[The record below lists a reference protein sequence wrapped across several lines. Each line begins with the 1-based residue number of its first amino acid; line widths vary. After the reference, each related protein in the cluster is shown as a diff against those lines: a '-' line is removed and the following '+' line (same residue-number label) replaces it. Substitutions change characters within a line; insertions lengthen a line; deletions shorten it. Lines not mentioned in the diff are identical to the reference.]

1 MTRPLA
7 RPGFWNE
14 ARENDM
20 NKAITEGL
28 VLMPPAFAAGLNL
41 WSSANGRPGDASYQG
56 AANAALV
63 TNDQDF
69 GGCLELQKTA
79 TTQKLRCFTPTPLRP
94 DMYLRITVRVKA
106 VSGNLP
112 SVRIAAWVGDVT
124 ETIVSGVPQVGP
136 ALALTQ
142 YGEIVTVEAIVG
154 AGNRSGVTMA
164 WGRTAVFAHVGL
176 DLTGANGG
184 VVRIEDVAVEDVTS
198 VFIRDMMDMVDV
210 RDYGAIGDG
219 TANDVAAFN
228 AADAAAEGRTI
239 LVSSGTYNLPG
250 NVTINSPI
258 RFQGTV
264 VQPAANR
271 LILTRNFD
279 LETYSRAFGSDLEGF
294 RRALKALFYF
304 SDHVTFDM
312 SGRRVDLTEPLDV
325 AALAGLTSFA
335 NRRVL
340 RNGSLNAVTSTAWT
354 SETVTSVG
362 TYSVG
367 SSTTLTGVANVA
379 NIPVGAL
386 VQATG
391 VGREVYVTARNV
403 GAGTITLSQPLY
415 GAAGTRTYTFTRF
428 RYLLD
433 FSGFSSLSRFEIQ
446 EVEFNCLGL
455 CSGAMMPLAGS
466 VFRYDN
472 CTFNRPKDRGITSA
486 GSGCQGMWVDACQFL
501 SNEQALNA
509 QDRSTIAVNVQAND
523 VKFRNN
529 RIVRFRHFA
538 VMNGTSHMIYNN
550 HFFQGDDAP
559 AGVRL
564 AGLVF
569 TQTNVATVVTGNY
582 IDNCFIEWGNEH
594 DPQPAF
600 DNEFSFGGLNV
611 VNNIFIASDVSS
623 AFRWLVVKPY
633 GSGHFFNGF
642 SLVNNTFRVFN
653 ATVERVEKVDTSFAD
668 LDFSRS
674 RNVRVEGNTFNQVVQ
689 TIQNPIVVSH
699 VQNTAAETWV
709 VDAAAYIPF
718 GGRIRMVES
727 VVPEGAITTAANAAR
742 HVLPY
747 AQVGQGTGGMM
758 AHLRWGEAVKGK
770 VTAILR
776 MDVPV

>member
-1 MTRPLA
+1 
-7 RPGFWNE
+7 
-14 ARENDM
+14 M

-41 WSSANGRPGDASYQG
+41 WSSGNGRPGDASLQG

-63 TNDQDF
+63 ASDQDF
-69 GGCLELQKTA
+69 GGCLEVQKTGA
-79 TTQKLRCFTPTPLRP
+79 TQKLRCFTQTPLRR
-94 DMYLRITVRVKA
+94 DMYLRITARVKA
-106 VSGNLP
+106 VAGNLP
-112 SVRIAAWVGDVT
+112 SVRIAAWVGTASENNVGGG
-124 ETIVSGVPQVGP
+124 IVQAGP
-136 ALALTQ
+136 SVALTQ
-142 YGEIVTVEAIVG
+142 YGEVVTVEAIVG
-154 AGNRSGVTMA
+154 AGARTGVAMA
-164 WGRTAVFAHVGL
+164 WGASAAFAHVGL
-176 DLTGANGG
+176 DLTGPNGG
-184 VVRIEDVAVEDVTS
+184 TVRIDDLAVEDVTG
-198 VFIRDMMDMVDV
+198 VFLRDMMDMVDV
-210 RDYGAIGDG
+210 RDYGARGDG
-219 TANDVAAFN
+219 TTNDTAAFL
-228 AADAAAEGRTI
+228 AADAAAAGRTI
-239 LVSSGTYNLPG
+239 LVSSGSYSLPG
-250 NVTINSPI
+250 NLTINSPI

-279 LETYSRAFGSDLEGF
+279 LETYSRAFGGDDEGF

-312 SGRRVDLTEPLDV
+312 SGRRVDLDAPIDV
-325 AALAGLTSFA
+325 AALSGLTSFS

-354 SETVTSVG
+354 GETVTSVG
-362 TYSVG
+362 TYAIT
-367 SSTTLTGVANVA
+367 SSTRLSGVANVA

-386 VQATG
+386 VQGTG
-391 VGREVYVTARNV
+391 VGREVYVKSKNV
-403 GAGTITLSQPLY
+403 GAGTIELSQPLY

-433 FSGFSSLSRFEIQ
+433 FSGFSLLSRFEIQ

-455 CSGAMMPLAGS
+455 CSGVMMPMAGS
-466 VFRYDN
+466 VFRFDS
-472 CTFNRPKDRGITSA
+472 CTFNRPKDRGVTSA
-486 GSGCQGMWVDACQFL
+486 GSGCQGMFIDYCQFL
-501 SNEQALNA
+501 SNEQALDA
-509 QDRSTIAVNVQAND
+509 QNRSTIAVNVQAND

-538 VMNGTSHMIYNN
+538 VMNGTSHMICNN
-550 HFFQGDDAP
+550 HFFQGDDAT

-569 TQTNVATVVTGNY
+569 TQTNVATVVSGNY

-594 DPQPAF
+594 DPEPGF
-600 DNEFSFGGLNV
+600 NNEFSFGGLNLV
-611 VNNIFIASDVSS
+611 GNIFIASDVSS

-633 GSGHFFNGF
+633 GSGHFLNGF

-653 ATVERVEKVDTSFAD
+653 ATVDRVEAVDTSFAG
-668 LDFSRS
+668 LDFTRS
-674 RNVRVEGNTFNQVVQ
+674 RNVRVEGNTYNQVAQ

-699 VQNTAAETWV
+699 SQNTAADTWV
-709 VDAAAYIPF
+709 VDAGGYIPF

-727 VVPEGAITTAANAAR
+727 VMPEGAITTAANAAR
-742 HVLPY
+742 HVFPNALP
-747 AQVGQGTGGMM
+747 GQGAGGVQ

-770 VTAILR
+770 VTAVIR

>member
-1 MTRPLA
+1 
-7 RPGFWNE
+7 
-14 ARENDM
+14 M

-41 WSSANGRPGDASYQG
+41 WSSANGRPGDASYFG
-56 AANAALV
+56 VANAALV

-69 GGCLELQKTA
+69 GGCLELQKTVA
-79 TTQKLRCFTPTPLRP
+79 TQKLRCFTQTPLRP
-94 DMYLRITVRVKA
+94 DMYLRITAKVKA

-112 SVRIAAWVGDVT
+112 SVRIAAWVGN
-124 ETIVSGVPQVGP
+124 VSENNVGGVVQAGP
-136 ALALTQ
+136 TVALTQ
-142 YGEIVTVEAIVG
+142 YGEIVTVSAIVG
-154 AGNRSGVTMA
+154 SGNRPGVTMA
-164 WGRTAVFAHVGL
+164 WGQTADFAHVGL
-176 DLTGANGG
+176 DLTGSTGG
-184 VVRIEDVAVEDVTS
+184 VIRIEDLEVEDVTS
-198 VFIRDMMDMVDV
+198 VFIREMMDMVDV
-210 RDYGAIGDG
+210 RDYGAKGDG

-228 AADAAAEGRTI
+228 AADAAAQGRTI

-279 LETYSRAFGSDLEGF
+279 LETYSRAYGGDVEGF
-294 RRALKALFYF
+294 KRALQALFYF

-325 AALAGLTSFA
+325 AALSGLSSFS

-340 RNGSLNAVTSTAWT
+340 RNGSLNAVSSSAWNAQV
-354 SETVTSVG
+354 VTSVG
-362 TYSVG
+362 TYSVA

-379 NIPVGAL
+379 NIPIGAL

-391 VGREVYVTARNV
+391 VGREVYVKAKNV
-403 GAGTITLSQPLY
+403 GAGTVELSQPLY
-415 GAAGTRTYTFTRF
+415 GAVGTRTYTFTRF
-428 RYLLD
+428 KYLLD
-433 FSGFSSLSRFEIQ
+433 FSGFSLLSRFEVQ

-455 CSGAMMPLAGS
+455 CSGVMMALSGS
-466 VFRYDN
+466 VFRFDN
-472 CTFNRPKDRGITSA
+472 CTFNRPKDRGITSV
-486 GSGCQGMWVDACQFL
+486 GSGCQGMWVDGCQFL
-501 SNEQALNA
+501 SNEQALDA

-523 VKFRNN
+523 VKVRNN

-569 TQTNVATVVTGNY
+569 TQTNVATVVMGNY

-594 DPQPAF
+594 DPEPGF
-600 DNEFSFGGLNV
+600 NNEFSFGGLNV
-611 VNNIFIASDVSS
+611 ANNIFIASDVSS
-623 AFRWLVVKPY
+623 AFRWVVVKPY
-633 GSGHFFNGF
+633 GSGHFLNGF

-653 ATVERVEKVDTSFAD
+653 AVVDRVEKVDTSFAN
-668 LDFSRS
+668 LDFTRS
-674 RNVRVEGNTFNQVVQ
+674 RNVRVEGNTYNQVSE

-699 VQNTAAETWV
+699 TQNTAAETWV
-709 VDAAAYIPF
+709 VDAASYIPF
-718 GGRIRMVES
+718 GGRIRTVES
-727 VVPEGAITTAANAAR
+727 VMPEGAITNASNAAR
-742 HVLPY
+742 Y
-747 AQVGQGTGGMM
+747 AFPNALVGQGAGGVQ
-758 AHLRWGEAVKGK
+758 AHLRWGEALKGK
-770 VTAILR
+770 VTAVIR

>member
-1 MTRPLA
+1 
-7 RPGFWNE
+7 
-14 ARENDM
+14 M

-41 WSSANGRPGDASYQG
+41 WSSANGRPGDASYLG
-56 AANAALV
+56 VANAALV

-69 GGCLELQKTA
+69 GGCLELQKTVA
-79 TTQKLRCFTPTPLRP
+79 TQKLRCFTQTPLRP
-94 DMYLRITVRVKA
+94 DMYLRITAKVKA

-112 SVRIAAWVGDVT
+112 SVRIAAWVGN
-124 ETIVSGVPQVGP
+124 VSENNVGGVVQAGP
-136 ALALTQ
+136 AVALTQ
-142 YGEIVTVEAIVG
+142 YGEIVTVEAVVG
-154 AGNRSGVTMA
+154 AGNRTGVTMA
-164 WGRTAVFAHVGL
+164 WGAAGVFAHVGI
-176 DLTGANGG
+176 DLTGSTGG
-184 VVRIEDVAVEDVTS
+184 VVRVDDLVVEDVTS

-210 RDYGAIGDG
+210 RDYGAIGNG
-219 TANDVAAFN
+219 VANDVAAFN
-228 AADAAAEGRTI
+228 AADAAAQGRTI

-279 LETYSRAFGSDLEGF
+279 LETYSRAYGGDGEGF
-294 RRALKALFYF
+294 KRALQALFYF

-325 AALAGLTSFA
+325 AALSGLSSFS

-340 RNGSLNAVTSTAWT
+340 RNGSLNAVSSSAWNAQV
-354 SETVTSVG
+354 VTSVG
-362 TYSVG
+362 TYSVA

-379 NIPVGAL
+379 NIPIGAL

-391 VGREVYVTARNV
+391 VGREVYVKAKNV
-403 GAGTITLSQPLY
+403 GAGTVELSQPLY
-415 GAAGTRTYTFTRF
+415 GAVGTRTYTFTRF
-428 RYLLD
+428 KYLLD
-433 FSGFSSLSRFEIQ
+433 FSGFSLLSRFEVQ

-455 CSGAMMPLAGS
+455 CSGVMMALSGS
-466 VFRYDN
+466 VFRFDN
-472 CTFNRPKDRGITSA
+472 CTFNRPKDRGITSV
-486 GSGCQGMWVDACQFL
+486 GSGCQGMWVDGCQFL
-501 SNEQALNA
+501 SNEQALDA

-523 VKFRNN
+523 VKVRNN

-569 TQTNVATVVTGNY
+569 TQTNVATVVMGNY

-594 DPQPAF
+594 DPEPGF
-600 DNEFSFGGLNV
+600 NNEFSFGGLNV
-611 VNNIFIASDVSS
+611 ANNIFIASDVSS
-623 AFRWLVVKPY
+623 AFRWVVVKPY
-633 GSGHFFNGF
+633 GSGHFLNGF

-653 ATVERVEKVDTSFAD
+653 AVVDRVEKVDTSFAN
-668 LDFSRS
+668 LDFTRS
-674 RNVRVEGNTFNQVVQ
+674 RNVRVEGNTYNQVSE

-699 VQNTAAETWV
+699 TQNTAAETWV
-709 VDAAAYIPF
+709 VDAASYIPF
-718 GGRIRMVES
+718 GGRIRTVES
-727 VVPEGAITTAANAAR
+727 VMPEGAITNASNAAR
-742 HVLPY
+742 Y
-747 AQVGQGTGGMM
+747 AFPNALVGQGAGGVQ
-758 AHLRWGEAVKGK
+758 AHLRWGEALKGK
-770 VTAILR
+770 VTAVIR